1 MWQCPNLWR
10 KPMIDVAV
18 SDVAAEERTDFLSN
32 FPAGRRQRRLA
43 CAVMAASTVIFL
55 ILAPFAKVALWPVPA
70 FIPIYQS
77 ALLVNDLIAAVFLLG
92 QRQLSRSHG
101 LNLLAGGYLFTA
113 LMSTV
118 HALSFPGVFAPTGL
132 LDAGPQTTAWLY
144 MFWHGGFPLFVIA
157 YTRYGLKEQPAE
169 EGTATIAGTVG
180 SIISLVCGLGLLA
193 TVGQA
198 LLPAIM
204 QDNRYTPAM
213 NIVVSAVWLLNLL
226 ALYALSRRRPYSM
239 LDLWLIVTMC
249 AWLFDIALS
258 AVLNAGRYDLGF
270 YAGRIYGL
278 LAASFVLVVL
288 LHEHGKLYVQLVK
301 LRDSDREKTDELRR
315 LSTVDP
321 LTGVANRRAFEDAL
335 AQEWRRM
342 MRHGTTLSLLMVDVD
357 CFKRFNDA
365 YGHVAG
371 DQCLRVVAQV
381 LAGKARRAGEMAAR
395 YGGEEFAVLLPHVDI
410 VEAKK
415 LGEVICKSVSD
426 CKILHVLSDAAPY
439 VTISVGAASI
449 ADLPE
454 LVATLSREATLPS
467 ATMPGATVLVETA
480 DHALYRAKRA
490 GRNRVVAAGIDDA
503 ADEPTVASCVSPAA

>member
-1 MWQCPNLWR
+1 MPG
-10 KPMIDVAV
+10 KPIFDFAV
-18 SDVAAEERTDFLSN
+18 SDVAGEERSDVLSN
-32 FPAGRRQRRLA
+32 LPAGHRQRWLA
-43 CAVMAASTVIFL
+43 WAVIAVSTVVFL
-55 ILAPFAKVALWPVPA
+55 ILVPFAKVALRPVPA

-77 ALLVNDLIAAVFLLG
+77 ALLVNDLITAVFLLG

-101 LNLLAGGYLFTA
+101 LSLLAGGYLFTA

-118 HALSFPGVFAPTGL
+118 HALSFPGLFAPNGL
-132 LDAGPQTTAWLY
+132 LDAGQQTTAWLY

-157 YTRYGLKEQPAE
+157 YARYGLAEQPAR
-169 EGTATIAGTVG
+169 EGRVTILSAVA
-180 SIISLVCGLGLLA
+180 SVISLVCGL
-193 TVGQA
+193 A
-198 LLPAIM
+198 LLTTLGQDLLPLIM
-204 QDNRYTPAM
+204 QDNHYTPAM
-213 NIVVSAVWLLNLL
+213 IIVVSAVWLLNLL
-226 ALYALSRRRPYSM
+226 ALYALARRRPYSM

-270 YAGRIYGL
+270 YSGRIYGL

-288 LHEHGKLYVQLVK
+288 LHEHGKLYVQLIK
-301 LRDSDREKTDELRR
+301 LRDSDREKTEELRR
-315 LSTVDP
+315 LSTIDQ
-321 LTGVANRRAFEDAL
+321 LTGIANRRAFDDAL
-335 AQEWRRM
+335 DQEWRRM
-342 MRHGTTLSLLMVDVD
+342 MRHGTALSLLMVDVD

-381 LAGKARRAGEMAAR
+381 LAGKARRAGELAAR

-410 VEAKK
+410 AEAKK
-415 LGEVICKSVSD
+415 LGEVICASVRD
-426 CKILHVLSDAAPY
+426 CEILHEHSDAAPY

-454 LVATLSREATLPS
+454 LAATLSREGMLPS

-480 DHALYRAKRA
+480 DHALYRAKKA
-490 GRNRVVAAGIDDA
+490 GRNRVVAAATDDA
-503 ADEPTVASCVSPAA
+503 ADEQTAASRVAPAG

>member
-1 MWQCPNLWR
+1 MSDFPVT
-10 KPMIDVAV
+10 DVAV
-18 SDVAAEERTDFLSN
+18 SDVAVEERTDVLSN
-32 FPAGRRQRRLA
+32 LPAGRRQRRFA
-43 CAVMAASTVIFL
+43 CAIMAASTVVFL
-55 ILAPFAKVALWPVPA
+55 ILVPFAKVALQPVPA

-77 ALLVNDLIAAVFLLG
+77 ALLVNDLITAVFLLG

-101 LNLLAGGYLFTA
+101 LSLLAGGYLFTA

-132 LDAGPQTTAWLY
+132 LNAGPQTTAWLY
-144 MFWHGGFPLFVIA
+144 VFWHGGFPLFVIA
-157 YTRYGLKEQPAE
+157 YTRYGLEKQAAG
-169 EGTATIAGTVG
+169 EGSSTIASTVA
-180 SIISLVCGLGLLA
+180 SVISLVCGLTLL
-193 TVGQA
+193 TTLGQD
-198 LLPAIM
+198 LVPPIM
-204 QDNRYTPAM
+204 QDNHYTPAM
-213 NIVVSAVWLLNLL
+213 IVVVSAVWLLNLL
-226 ALYALSRRRPYSM
+226 ALYALARRRPSSM

-278 LAASFVLVVL
+278 LAASVVLIVL
-288 LHEHGKLYVQLVK
+288 LHEHGKLYVQLIT
-301 LRDSDREKTDELRR
+301 LRDSDREKACELRR
-315 LSTVDP
+315 LSTIDP
-321 LTGVANRRAFEDAL
+321 LTGIANRRAFEDTL

-342 MRHGTTLSLLMVDVD
+342 MRHGTALSLLMVDVD

-415 LGEVICKSVSD
+415 LGEVICTSVRDCRIPHKHSD
-426 CKILHVLSDAAPY
+426 VAPY
-439 VTISVGAASI
+439 VTISAGAASI

-454 LVATLSREATLPS
+454 LAATLSREGALPS

-480 DHALYRAKRA
+480 DHALYRAKKA
-490 GRNRVVAAGIDDA
+490 GRNRVVAAAIDDA
-503 ADEPTVASCVSPAA
+503 DDEQTAASRVSPAA